1 MDKEKAAK
9 AIIAA
14 ALPHVVFDGWSQS
27 TLHKAAQ
34 DAGYKKTDVI
44 RVFPQGAVDAVDTFL
59 RLSDEAMAE
68 TLSYTH
74 MDGMKIRDKI
84 TLAVKLRIEVHLQHR
99 EAVRKTIAF
108 LAMPHY
114 AWLSVRSLYRTMDS
128 IWYAIGDNSTDFNF
142 YTKRLTL
149 AGVYT
154 STLLCWLDDKSP
166 GHAQTW
172 QFLDRR
178 IADVMVIEKLKQ
190 KVRGLFAQVA

>member
-1 MDKEKAAK
+1 MDKQQAAK
-9 AIIAA
+9 DIVSA

-44 RVFPQGAVDAVDTFL
+44 RVFPQGAADAVDTFL
-59 RLSDEAMAE
+59 RLSDDAMAE
-68 TLSYTH
+68 ALSHYQL
-74 MDGMKIRDKI
+74 DGMKIREKI
-84 TLAVKLRIEVHLQHR
+84 TLAVKLRIEVHAPHR

-108 LAMPHY
+108 LTLPHY
-114 AWLSVRSLYRTMDS
+114 AWLSMKALYRTVDS
-128 IWYAIGDNSTDFNF
+128 IWYAIGDTSTDFNF
-142 YTKRLTL
+142 YTKRMTL

-166 GHAQTW
+166 GHEQTW

-178 IADVMVIEKLKQ
+178 IANVMTIEKLKH
-190 KVRGLFAQVA
+190 KVRGLFGKVA